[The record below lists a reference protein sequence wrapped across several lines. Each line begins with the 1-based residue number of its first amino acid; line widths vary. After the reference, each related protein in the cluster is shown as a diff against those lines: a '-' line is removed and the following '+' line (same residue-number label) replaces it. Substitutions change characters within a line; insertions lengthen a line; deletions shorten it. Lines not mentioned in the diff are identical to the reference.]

1 MTRREQAAALRSIRR
16 ESVRHSDI
24 LPAGR
29 RVSLER
35 KALADI
41 VEVLT
46 GNRYLEQWKQRED

>member
-1 MTRREQAAALRSIRR
+1 MTRRERAVALRTIRR
-16 ESVRHSDI
+16 ESVKYRDI

-35 KALADI
+35 KALAEI

-46 GNRYLEQWKQRED
+46 GNRYLEQWKHRED

>member
-1 MTRREQAAALRSIRR
+1 MTRRERAAALRTIRR
-16 ESVRHSDI
+16 ESFKYRDI